1 MQLNPKTMP
10 DNYQA
15 MLLGIATELSML
27 LGSLITLMMLHEFCS
42 VLSPVPLPIPTSDSG
57 VTIEKLADDI
67 LAVLGI
73 DSHSPTMEVD
83 RQSLQSYF
91 LKRFKTYHDA

>member
-1 MQLNPKTMP
+1 
-10 DNYQA
+10 
-15 MLLGIATELSML
+15 MLFALATALSML
-27 LGSLITLMMLHEFCS
+27 LGLLITLMMLHEFCS
-42 VLSPVPLPIPTSDSG
+42 VLSPVPLPIPTGDSG

-73 DSHSPTMEVD
+73 DSHSPTMDVD
-83 RQSLQSYF
+83 RRSLQNYF

>member
-1 MQLNPKTMP
+1 MP

-15 MLLGIATELSML
+15 MLLALATALAML
-27 LGSLITLMMLHEFCS
+27 LGSLVTLMMLHEFCS
-42 VLSPVPLPIPTSDSG
+42 VLSPVPLPIPTGDSG

-73 DSHSPTMEVD
+73 DSNSPTMDVD
-83 RQSLQSYF
+83 RRSLQNYF
-91 LKRFKTYHDA
+91 LKHFKTYHDA

>member
-1 MQLNPKTMP
+1 MP

-15 MLLGIATELSML
+15 MLLALATALAML
-27 LGSLITLMMLHEFCS
+27 LGSLVTLMMLHEFCS

-73 DSHSPTMEVD
+73 EPNSPTMDVD
-83 RQSLQSYF
+83 RRSLQNYF

>member
-1 MQLNPKTMP
+1 MP

-15 MLLGIATELSML
+15 MLLALATALAML
-27 LGSLITLMMLHEFCS
+27 LGSLVTLMMLHEFCS
-42 VLSPVPLPIPTSDSG
+42 VLSPVSLPIPTSDSG

-73 DSHSPTMEVD
+73 EPNSPTMDVD
-83 RQSLQSYF
+83 RRSLQNYF

>member
-1 MQLNPKTMP
+1 MP

-15 MLLGIATELSML
+15 MLLALATALAML
-27 LGSLITLMMLHEFCS
+27 LGSLVTLMMLHEFCS
-42 VLSPVPLPIPTSDSG
+42 ALSPVPLPIPTGDSG

-73 DSHSPTMEVD
+73 EPNSPTMDVD
-83 RQSLQSYF
+83 RRSLQNYF